1 MNEKVYKII
10 QDEII
15 LRNIKG
21 HQKGWNNICFK
32 DYESIDRGRPIN
44 IVPRYI
50 SYSKPYSWEP
60 LESVINIKDSY
71 TLVYG
76 KYDKLL
82 EEDINNK
89 SAQWAYG
96 YLNDNFSEF
105 KYLIETPCI
114 IENKDI
120 WRSLCD
126 SGGISDAYFKNYNA
140 IFFDLWFYELDL
152 VIELDGN
159 PWHKEDLIK
168 AEKDKIRDKYCKLMY
183 PWLRVER
190 FDFND
195 LTRPKDIKRFKEFIR
210 DLGVFKKENINRD
223 HIWEFNYLDKVTKSF
238 INYHHRVIDV
248 LEIIIN
254 HNNLNSLFEIT
265 PEHFKKLGL
274 ESLYPGCRKFIKTWL
289 FDECISK
296 TIDTYEYRRKRRRR

>member
-1 MNEKVYKII
+1 
-10 QDEII
+10 
-15 LRNIKG
+15 
-21 HQKGWNNICFK
+21 
-32 DYESIDRGRPIN
+32 
-44 IVPRYI
+44 
-50 SYSKPYSWEP
+50 
-60 LESVINIKDSY
+60 
-71 TLVYG
+71 
-76 KYDKLL
+76 
-82 EEDINNK
+82 
-89 SAQWAYG
+89 
-96 YLNDNFSEF
+96 
-105 KYLIETPCI
+105 
-114 IENKDI
+114 
-120 WRSLCD
+120 
-126 SGGISDAYFKNYNA
+126 
-140 IFFDLWFYELDL
+140 
-152 VIELDGN
+152 
-159 PWHKEDLIK
+159 
-168 AEKDKIRDKYCKLMY
+168 MY

-195 LTRPKDIKRFKEFIR
+195 LTRPKDIKRFKKFIR

-296 TIDTYEYRRKRRRR
+296 TIDTYEYRRKRKRR